1 VIFFFFGGGGGL
13 EGCFIWQAHAEADRA
28 KLLFLKVKLYLN
40 MAAKEVK
47 PSAVE
52 LLARLSGKKKLE
64 PTVQDAIEEIEVT
77 IPFC

>member
-1 VIFFFFGGGGGL
+1 
-13 EGCFIWQAHAEADRA
+13 
-28 KLLFLKVKLYLN
+28 

-77 IPFC
+77 IPFCRLIHLEASTSRRCDFVSLGLTH